1 MSLLET
7 PSYSATQY
15 RNFEIPDP
23 CSGGINLKDLE
34 YEQDES
40 QSPNVLNMMYRN
52 GSFCKRYGQEY
63 HHDYTDTIYDVGYFK
78 GDMIVHA
85 GTKIYKG
92 TVVLAT
98 GIAAKR
104 GLFIN
109 FNRKL
114 YYINDKFYQYDT
126 EWKEVSPY
134 VPDVV
139 INRKPDGSYSDT
151 IENYNRV
158 GTGFKNTFHG
168 DGESKVYVLTDK
180 NLDNKAP
187 IVEVNG
193 SVVSNYTVDY
203 TNGKITFTTAP
214 SKGTNN
220 VVITAY
226 KTEQE
231 YIDTI
236 LKSKYYAAYG
246 GDNNSRLFLAGGG
259 ESIYYYSEVFDATYF
274 PEQNYATVGNGEEDI
289 TGFGEQYDV
298 LMVFKPTEIYAIE
311 YYIDSENK
319 GAFTAKQVNARI
331 GCDAP
336 HSIQLINNLLVWLS
350 TTEGVC
356 TLVSTNIEDERN
368 VRIISRNIEGGY
380 RISGLMQEENLKEA
394 VSVDWDNKYFLTIN
408 GRVYM
413 WDYLM
418 TPYANTG
425 KLDQDAK
432 RLAWF
437 LFDNFSVYE
446 YLKAGRELYY
456 ASGSKM
462 IKLNQKYD
470 DFGNPIHAVYQTPF
484 LQFNAV
490 EYLKTVKNM
499 YVQCRAD
506 TISVINI
513 KYFTEETPQG
523 EDESEPIIIYGTIW
537 DNFLWN
543 TFGWA
548 VVNFANVFR
557 RKCSLKKI
565 QMASVLFENN
575 EAGRDMAISHL
586 SFQYTVVKNIK

>member
-1 MSLLET
+1 MPLLET
-7 PSYSATQY
+7 PNYSPTKY
-15 RNFEIPDP
+15 NTFDIPQP
-23 CSGGINLKDLE
+23 CSGGVNLKDLE
-34 YEQDES
+34 YEQEPN

-63 HHDYTDTIYDVGYFK
+63 YHDFGDTIYNVGYFK
-78 GDMIVHA
+78 DDIITHA

-92 TVVLAT
+92 TEVIAT
-98 GIAAKR
+98 GISAKK

-114 YYINDKFYQYDT
+114 YYICDKFYQYDT
-126 EWKEVSPY
+126 TWKEVTPY
-134 VPDVV
+134 VPDIV
-139 INRKPDGSYSDT
+139 INRKPDGTYSDT
-151 IENYNRV
+151 IENYNRL
-158 GTGFKNTFHG
+158 GSGFKNTFHG
-168 DGESKVYVLTDK
+168 DGSSTVYFLTDK
-180 NLDNKAP
+180 NLDQKAP

-193 SVVSNYTVDY
+193 SVVSNYSVDY
-203 TNGKITFTTAP
+203 TNGKITFTSAP

-220 VVITAY
+220 VVVTAY
-226 KTEQE
+226 KTEQK
-231 YIDTI
+231 YIDT
-236 LKSKYYAAYG
+236 LLRSKYYAAYG

-274 PEQNYATVGNGEEDI
+274 PEQNYATIGNGEEDI

-311 YYIDSENK
+311 YYVDSNKK
-319 GAFTAKQVNARI
+319 GAFTSKQVNAKI

-336 HSIQLINNLLVWLS
+336 GSIQLINNILVWLS
-350 TTEGVC
+350 TIEGIC

-368 VRIISRNIEGGY
+368 VRIISRNIQGGY
-380 RISGLMQEENLKEA
+380 RIKGLLQEENLKNA
-394 VSVDWDNKYFLTIN
+394 VSVDWDNKYFLTVN
-408 GRVYM
+408 GKVYM

-432 RLAWF
+432 RLSWF
-437 LFDNFSVYE
+437 IFDNFNAVRYVKSG
-446 YLKAGRELYY
+446 LDILY
-456 ASGSKM
+456 ASGSKL
-462 IKLNQKYD
+462 IKLNDSYT
-470 DFGNPIHAVYQTPF
+470 DFGNSIHAIYQTPF
-484 LQFNAV
+484 FQFGYE

-499 YVQCRAD
+499 YVQCRSD

-513 KYFTEETPQG
+513 KYFTEESPKG
-523 EDESEPIIIYGTIW
+523 EEETEPIIIYGNLW
-537 DNFLWN
+537 KNFTWK
-543 TFGWA
+543 TFGWK

-565 QMASVLFENN
+565 QMASVQFENN

-586 SFQYTVVKNIK
+586 SFQYTVIKNVK